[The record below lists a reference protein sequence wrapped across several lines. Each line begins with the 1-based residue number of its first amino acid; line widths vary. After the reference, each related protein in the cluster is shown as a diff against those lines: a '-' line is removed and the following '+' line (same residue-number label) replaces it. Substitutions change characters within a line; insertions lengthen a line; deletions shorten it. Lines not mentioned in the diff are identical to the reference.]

1 VQIIDSQLYPF
12 LLTPSKVAY
21 IESDKQAHTNGR
33 QMQASA
39 QHGHLVTQT
48 NTPSWGLGR
57 LSHRVKGSTDYVYH
71 SSAGEG
77 TCSYIVDTGVDAS
90 HPEFEG
96 RAELVKN
103 FANAAT
109 TDDNGHGTHVAGT
122 IGSVSHGVAKKT
134 KLYGVK
140 VLDADGYG
148 AWSTVIAGVAFAV
161 NHSRTADCPNG
172 AVINMSLGG
181 QRSQAVNDAAAAAYD
196 AGVFIA
202 VAAGNEG
209 MNCDAYS
216 PASEPKAFTV
226 GAIEVNDNI
235 TYYSNYGF
243 LVDGFAPG
251 DAINSTWPGNKYVSP
266 LFTP

>member
-1 VQIIDSQLYPF
+1 MTL
-12 LLTPSKVAY
+12 SKVAY
-21 IESDKQAHTNGR
+21 IESDKQAHTTGNR
-33 QMQASA
+33 QIQTSA
-39 QHGHLVTQT
+39 QSGHFITQSSA
-48 NTPSWGLGR
+48 PSWGLGR
-57 LSHRVKGSTDYVYH
+57 LSHREKGSTEYLYH

-96 RAELVKN
+96 RAQLIKN
-103 FANAAT
+103 FANDAK

-122 IGSVSHGVAKKT
+122 IGSASHGVAKKT

-140 VLDADGYG
+140 VLDSYGYG
-148 AWSTVIAGVAFAV
+148 SWSDVIAGVTYAV

-181 QRSQAVNDAAAAAYD
+181 QRSQAINDAAAAAYD

-202 VAAGNEG
+202 VAAGNDG
-209 MNCDAYS
+209 LNCDAFS

-226 GAIEVNDNI
+226 GAIEKNDNI

-243 LVDGFAPG
+243 LVDAFAPG
-251 DAINSTWPGNKYVSP
+251 DDINSTWPGNRYVS
-266 LFTP
+266 LSRSL